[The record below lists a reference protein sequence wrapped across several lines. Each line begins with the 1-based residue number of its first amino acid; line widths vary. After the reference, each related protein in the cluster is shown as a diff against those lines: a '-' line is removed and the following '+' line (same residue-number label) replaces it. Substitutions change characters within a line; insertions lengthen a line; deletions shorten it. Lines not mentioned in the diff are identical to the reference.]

1 MPLSSVHLHDPFC
14 DWLVALVTPRSE
26 EITPAGVTVGV
37 SIVSFELL
45 VGFVAVRT
53 SEAVAVDLTSFMGDI
68 ILTPHDG
75 FFARMAMVLLH
86 SLVGDI
92 PWDLICC

>member
-1 MPLSSVHLHDPFC
+1 MFVAMVGYMNSSQKHFELGPILSS
-14 DWLVALVTPRSE
+14 S
-26 EITPAGVTVGV
+26 V
-37 SIVSFELL
+37 SRLNNNL

-75 FFARMAMVLLH
+75 LRKI
-86 SLVGDI
+86 SN
-92 PWDLICC
+92 